1 MPKSPLSTFA
11 QIRALSAKQSLA
23 FSVAVLTRMV
33 PHVVLYDELIAPAE
47 NAALAEAPVSNELG
61 PLAHKV
67 LGLLW
72 DLSLIHI

>member
-47 NAALAEAPVSNELG
+47 NAALAEAPV
-61 PLAHKV
+61 
-67 LGLLW
+67 
-72 DLSLIHI
+72 